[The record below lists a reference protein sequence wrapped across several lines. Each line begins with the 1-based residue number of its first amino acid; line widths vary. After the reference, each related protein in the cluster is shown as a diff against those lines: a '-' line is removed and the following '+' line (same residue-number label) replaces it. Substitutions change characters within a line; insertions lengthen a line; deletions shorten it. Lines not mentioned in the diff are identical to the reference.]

1 MIEPETL
8 ARLASLLEVEA
19 AELGVEPLTGG
30 MSNHSFV
37 LTRDSDQWA
46 VRLPLPARVGMTL
59 DPETEARVL
68 TVAADEKLTP
78 EVVAFDA
85 ETGVLVTRYLQGA
98 ASLNAEQVREHACI
112 DRIAATMR
120 RLHSLPAPP
129 ALRDFRPAELA
140 RAYIDAARGL
150 PGAQHDLGNERR
162 RWSAEFI
169 HLAEEYEAAFIPAAL
184 CHNDLVAA
192 NIIDDG
198 HLWLV
203 DFEYAVRAN
212 PIVDLAGLAGLNGFG
227 PDDIRRLLN
236 AYYGP
241 ASVPVSDAQFDRVV
255 RMVRFLAYFWGLA
268 NDVNETADDLQRFA
282 AAMAAVLR

>member
-1 MIEPETL
+1 M
-8 ARLASLLEVEA
+8 A
-19 AELGVEPLTGG
+19 A
-30 MSNHSFV
+30 H
-37 LTRDSDQWA
+37 
-46 VRLPLPARVGMTL
+46 
-59 DPETEARVL
+59 
-68 TVAADEKLTP
+68 EKLTP

-98 ASLNAEQVREHACI
+98 ASLSADQVREHAYI
-112 DRIAATMR
+112 ERLAATMR
-120 RLHSLPAPP
+120 RLHSLPAPA

-150 PGAQHDLGNERR
+150 PGARHDLVNERR

-169 HLAEEYEAAFIPAAL
+169 HLAEEYEAAFVPATL

-192 NIIDDG
+192 NILDDG

-203 DFEYAVRAN
+203 DFEYAVRAD
-212 PIVDLAGLAGLNGFG
+212 PIVDLAGLSGLNGYG
-227 PDDIRRLLN
+227 PGDTRRLLN

-241 ASVPVSDAQFDRVV
+241 ASVPVSVAQFDRVV
-255 RMVRFLAYFWGLA
+255 RMVRFLAYFWALA
-268 NDVNETADDLQRFA
+268 HDGNETADDRQRFA

>member
-1 MIEPETL
+1 MIDPATL
-8 ARLASLLEVEA
+8 ARIARLLGVEA
-19 AELGVEPLTGG
+19 AQLRVQPLAGG
-30 MSNHSFV
+30 MSNQSFV
-37 LTRDSDQWA
+37 LTRGSDQWA

-59 DPETEARVL
+59 DPETEASVL
-68 TVAADEKLTP
+68 AVAANEKLTP

-98 ASLNAEQVREHACI
+98 ASLSADQVREHACI
-112 DRIAATMR
+112 ERLAAMMR

-150 PGAQHDLGNERR
+150 PGARHDLVNERR

-169 HLAEEYEAAFIPAAL
+169 HLAEEYEAAFVPATL

-192 NIIDDG
+192 NILDDG

-203 DFEYAVRAN
+203 DFEYAVRAD
-212 PIVDLAGLAGLNGFG
+212 PIVDLAGLSALNGYG
-227 PDDIRRLLN
+227 PGDTRRLLN

-241 ASVPVSDAQFDRVV
+241 ASVPVSVAQFDRVV
-255 RMVRFLAYFWGLA
+255 RMIRFLAYFWALA
-268 NDVNETADDLQRFA
+268 NDGNETADDLQRFA